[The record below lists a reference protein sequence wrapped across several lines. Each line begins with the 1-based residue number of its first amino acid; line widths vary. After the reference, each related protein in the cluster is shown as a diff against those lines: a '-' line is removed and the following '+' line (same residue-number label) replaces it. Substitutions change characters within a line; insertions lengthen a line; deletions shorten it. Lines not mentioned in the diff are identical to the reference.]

1 MSSRRIFGSDLDS
14 LQKPTLLEMS
24 HRSTSHF
31 AVPLTFPAAS
41 SLRTDEKERWETTR
55 ILERSLTKS
64 FPTILKYWSTTPKD
78 VQDVETHALVLGCRD
93 GTLYVFHRLST
104 PSPDA
109 IGLVPELLENNKSP
123 KPRHLPRI
131 SKIPSSTSLPVSA
144 SALSSVLSPTFNVTA
159 KLRVVSGVTTE
170 QVEAPKNYVDFE
182 DEPDKLKDILKG
194 RNPRERYDNSS
205 DRAPKSA
212 ASSIIEPAPKLKN
225 LAPRSLLSVENSR
238 SPTPPFSAPASPPE
252 GGFLSPGFSYHW
264 ELLYHI
270 IPSLSGFEH
279 SVKSIQFL
287 DDGRFLAVLQ
297 KSGYV
302 GLSSKFS
309 FLTPSHSDLYIF
321 LSEDGTCLVSVC
333 AGDELLNS
341 NSAPGTK
348 DITKPR
354 DTWEWCDLLI
364 SYIEEVGDYRKSE
377 LSSTHAAEVYH
388 LGGDSSH

>member
-1 MSSRRIFGSDLDS
+1 
-14 LQKPTLLEMS
+14 MS
-24 HRSTSHF
+24 HRPSHF

-41 SLRTDEKERWETTR
+41 SLRIDEKGRYEATR
-55 ILERSLTKS
+55 ILERSLIKS
-64 FPTILKYWSTTPKD
+64 FPTILKYWSTTSKE

-104 PSPDA
+104 PSSDA
-109 IGLVPELLENNKSP
+109 LELVPEFLENKSP
-123 KPRHLPRI
+123 KPRIPRI
-131 SKIPSSTSLPVSA
+131 SKIPSSNSLPISA

-194 RNPRERYDNSS
+194 RNPRERHDNSS

-212 ASSIIEPAPKLKN
+212 ASSIIEPAPKPKN
-225 LAPRSLLSVENSR
+225 LAPKSLLSVENSR
-238 SPTPPFSAPASPPE
+238 SPTPPFSAPASPRE
-252 GGFLSPGFSYHW
+252 GSSLSPPGFSYHW
-264 ELLYHI
+264 ELLYHV
-270 IPSLSGFEH
+270 IPYRSGFEH

-309 FLTPSHSDLYIF
+309 FLTPVVVICTF
-321 LSEDGTCLVSVC
+321 
-333 AGDELLNS
+333 
-341 NSAPGTK
+341 
-348 DITKPR
+348 
-354 DTWEWCDLLI
+354 
-364 SYIEEVGDYRKSE
+364 SYLKMAHV
-377 LSSTHAAEVYH
+377 
-388 LGGDSSH
+388 

>member
-1 MSSRRIFGSDLDS
+1 
-14 LQKPTLLEMS
+14 MS
-24 HRSTSHF
+24 HQSPNHF

-41 SLRTDEKERWETTR
+41 SLCIDEKERCETTR
-55 ILERSLTKS
+55 ILERSLTRS

-78 VQDVETHALVLGCRD
+78 VQDIETHALVLGCRD

-109 IGLVPELLENNKSP
+109 IGLVPELLLENNKSP
-123 KPRHLPRI
+123 KPRNLPRMP
-131 SKIPSSTSLPVSA
+131 KPPSSNSLPVSA

-159 KLRVVSGVTTE
+159 KLRVVSGVTAE

-212 ASSIIEPAPKLKN
+212 ASSIFEQAPKPKN

-238 SPTPPFSAPASPPE
+238 SPTPPFSAPASPRE
-252 GGFLSPGFSYHW
+252 GSSLSPPGLSYRW
-264 ELLYHI
+264 ELLYHV
-270 IPSLSGFEH
+270 IPYRSGFEH
-279 SVKSIQFL
+279 SINSIQFL

-309 FLTPSHSDLYIF
+309 FLTPVIVIYTFS
-321 LSEDGTCLVSVC
+321 CLKMALV
-333 AGDELLNS
+333 
-341 NSAPGTK
+341 
-348 DITKPR
+348 
-354 DTWEWCDLLI
+354 
-364 SYIEEVGDYRKSE
+364 
-377 LSSTHAAEVYH
+377 
-388 LGGDSSH
+388 

>member
-1 MSSRRIFGSDLDS
+1 
-14 LQKPTLLEMS
+14 MS
-24 HRSTSHF
+24 HRSPSHF

-41 SLRTDEKERWETTR
+41 SLRIDEKERCETTR
-55 ILERSLTKS
+55 ISERSLVKS
-64 FPTILKYWSTTPKD
+64 FPTILKYWSTTPKA

-109 IGLVPELLENNKSP
+109 IGLVPGLLENNKSP
-123 KPRHLPRI
+123 KPRNPSRN
-131 SKIPSSTSLPVSA
+131 SKIPSSNSSPVSA

-194 RNPRERYDNSS
+194 RNPRERHDNSS
-205 DRAPKSA
+205 DRTPKSA
-212 ASSIIEPAPKLKN
+212 ASSVIEPAPKPKK
-225 LAPRSLLSVENSR
+225 LAPRSLLSVEDSR
-238 SPTPPFSAPASPPE
+238 TPTPPFSAPASPRE
-252 GGFLSPGFSYHW
+252 GGSFSPPGFSYHW
-264 ELLYHI
+264 ELLYHV
-270 IPSLSGFEH
+270 IPSRSGFGH

-309 FLTPSHSDLYIF
+309 FLTPVIVIYTFSCLKMALVYFPFVLETNFSTLLLARRTSLNRAIC
-321 LSEDGTCLVSVC
+321 GNGATC
-333 AGDELLNS
+333 
-341 NSAPGTK
+341 
-348 DITKPR
+348 
-354 DTWEWCDLLI
+354 
-364 SYIEEVGDYRKSE
+364 
-377 LSSTHAAEVYH
+377 
-388 LGGDSSH
+388 